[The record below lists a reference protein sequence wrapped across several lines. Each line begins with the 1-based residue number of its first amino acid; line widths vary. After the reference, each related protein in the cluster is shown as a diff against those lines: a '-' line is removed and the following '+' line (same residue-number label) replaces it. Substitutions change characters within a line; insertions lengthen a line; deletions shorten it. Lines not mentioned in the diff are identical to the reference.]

1 MAHNPR
7 FRPLLHTRRG
17 VARGMVIVVAEDATP
32 VVSERA
38 RTLLQGAF
46 DTHVHISPDV
56 VPRRVDDLTLARRFA
71 ELGLGGFLLKS
82 HYTSTAERASV
93 VSAAAPEGVLV
104 LGAIALNRAVGG
116 LNAVAV
122 EIAAREGAR
131 TVWFPTVDS
140 VNESGE
146 ETEFPPGAKVPVWME
161 LQRELR
167 AAGVAIEPV
176 PVVDDDG
183 VVLPETRTVLRTIAR
198 HGLLLAT
205 GHLARGEIFAVV
217 DAAVEAGVG
226 DIVVTHPDFPSQ
238 SLSFEDQRALAAKGA
253 LLERCFTTPHTG
265 KTTWEHI
272 YGAIRETGVEHS
284 VLSTDLGQTA
294 NPDVE
299 DGLGLMVDRLL
310 AAGFDEE
317 EVHVM
322 AVVNTRRVAGV
333 AG

>member
-1 MAHNPR
+1 
-7 FRPLLHTRRG
+7 
-17 VARGMVIVVAEDATP
+17 MVTAVPEDSTP
-32 VVSERA
+32 PVSERA
-38 RTLLQGAF
+38 CTLLQGAF

-56 VPRRVDDLTLARRFA
+56 VPRRIDDLALAERFA
-71 ELGLGGFLLKS
+71 ERGLAGFVLKS

-93 VSAAAPEGVLV
+93 VTAAAPEGVRV
-104 LGAIALNRAVGG
+104 LGALTLNRAVGG
-116 LNAVAV
+116 MNAVAV

-146 ETEFPPGAKVPVWME
+146 ETAFPPGAKVPVWME

-167 AAGVAIEPV
+167 ASGIEIQPV
-176 PVVDDDG
+176 PVVDESG
-183 VVLPETRTVLRTIAR
+183 VVLPETRTVLRAIAR

-205 GHLARGEIFAVV
+205 GHLARDEIFAVV
-217 DAAVEAGVG
+217 DAAREEGVG
-226 DIVVTHPDFPSQ
+226 NIVITHPDFPSQ
-238 SLSFEDQRALAAKGA
+238 SLSFEDQRALAERGA

-272 YGAIRETGVEHS
+272 YEAIRETGVEHS

-310 AAGFDEE
+310 AAGFDDE

-322 AVVNTRRVAGV
+322 AVVNTRRVAG
-333 AG
+333 AAP